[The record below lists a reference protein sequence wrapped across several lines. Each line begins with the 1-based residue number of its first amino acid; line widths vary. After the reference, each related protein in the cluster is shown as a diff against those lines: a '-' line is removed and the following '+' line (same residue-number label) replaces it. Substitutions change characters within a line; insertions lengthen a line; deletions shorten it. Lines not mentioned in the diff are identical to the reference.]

1 MRILAVRGQNL
12 ASLAEPFAI
21 DLRAEPLA
29 AAGLFAITGETG
41 AGKSTLLD
49 AICLA
54 LYGRFPRVA
63 SLGADE
69 TIPDVAEG
77 DALKA
82 RDARSILRRGAA
94 SGWAEVDFVGID
106 GNAYR
111 AQWSAYRARNK
122 PGGRLQ
128 PAARRIDRLGPD
140 GEPVETIADKIGTA
154 DVRIV
159 DLTDLTFEQFRR
171 TVLLAQGDFDA
182 FLRADDN
189 ERADLLEKITGTEIY
204 ARLSARTF
212 EKARQAREAMALVEA
227 RRREIGLLDVTTRA
241 ERTAHRAALAERLDE
256 VRRRSDA
263 ARAALA
269 AHERIAGAEARLATA
284 EAEYIAAEA
293 DRAAATEVR
302 ERIERIARARRLAP
316 AFTLLED
323 AEKDET
329 AAVAALAAVEMQ
341 LAEATPAFERA
352 REGRDTAAVALTTVD
367 ARIGE
372 LAPEWDAAAKL
383 DVRIEVARREAEAAE
398 TPQRAALEAR
408 DHERARLEELD
419 ARRLALATE
428 IGRLEHELARLA
440 PLAPLAERWDDV
452 SARLAERIATA
463 REVAVAAA
471 RRRVAE
477 TRLADLAARR
487 AEHERIEADE
497 TTRRAELEARL
508 GERRAALEAIAEA
521 ETRERDEALLALRS
535 DVAALLPTAAAH
547 RVAIADGVTAAR
559 EKAETAAEAGAIDAR
574 RGEVESRRTASRA
587 RREGLAAAAQLADA
601 VVSAEALGLRA
612 RLVDDAPCP
621 VCGSRD
627 HPVTDDPTLLAA
639 LDKVRTERAAVEAE
653 IGVCDRLAA
662 DLAGALAAVK
672 ARHRDA
678 ERRAVAA
685 AARRS
690 EAETTLAEAL
700 ARLAA
705 TTTAL
710 ALPFD
715 LEAVTDDPSP
725 TLADLTDAVTA
736 ARAETGRALVAADR
750 LRGEIEALR
759 RDGERLDADGRARRT
774 ARRDDEADEAT
785 ARSEA
790 VAAGETE
797 TGATRRLADLDAR
810 LTPLLAGL
818 EIGPEDLDRDEQA
831 VVDHIGRGVADH
843 RAKAAA
849 VACAADEG
857 RDLERARL
865 AAREVSI
872 RAEEALI
879 GAEAT
884 LAGRLETVARLE
896 AERAGLL
903 GGTTTAAHRDAVND
917 ERAYAAAA
925 LEAAQ
930 HLLATARTAHE
941 SALTLHGER
950 HAALIEAQ
958 DTVRNR
964 AHGRDR
970 ALAAADLGLD
980 EARALLAT
988 PDERVEAL
996 RAEVAA
1002 IDRRATRSQAALN
1015 ERRRDL
1021 DAALTDGRPEIE
1033 TAALEEA
1040 LTAARAETEALNREI
1055 GALDQ
1060 VLTADDAA
1068 RAAAEELDREIE
1080 RTAAR
1085 RDVLGAVDEAI
1096 GSRDGDKFRRFAQ
1109 GITLDRLAELAN
1121 RHLASL
1127 NPRYRLA
1134 RAEGLGLTIV
1144 DRDMGDEVRSTRSL
1158 SGGERF
1164 LASLALALALSGLE
1178 GRRSFV
1184 DTLFVDEGF
1193 GSLDAATL
1201 DVAIDALEG
1210 LQSEG
1215 RKVGVISHVAAM
1227 HDRIPVQIRVE
1238 KAGAGR
1244 SRVQVVGAG

>member
-21 DLRAEPLA
+21 DLRAEPLVG
-29 AAGLFAITGETG
+29 AGLFAITGETG

-49 AICLA
+49 AICVA

-94 SGWAEVDFVGID
+94 NGWAEVDFAGVD
-106 GNAYR
+106 GHVYR
-111 AQWSAYRARNK
+111 AHWSAYRARNK
-122 PGGRLQ
+122 PGSRLQ

-140 GEPVETIADKIGTA
+140 GEPAETVADKIGTA
-154 DVRIV
+154 DARIV

-204 ARLSARTF
+204 AQLSARAF
-212 EKARQAREAMALVEA
+212 EKAREAREAVAMLEA
-227 RRREIGLLDVTTRA
+227 RRREIGLLDVATRA
-241 ERTAHRAALAERLDE
+241 ERTAHRAALAERLGE
-256 VRRRSDA
+256 ARRRGDA
-263 ARAALA
+263 ARAGLA
-269 AHERIAGAEARLATA
+269 THERIAAAETRLVAA
-284 EAEYIAAEA
+284 EAECIAAEA
-293 DRAAATEVR
+293 DRAAATEAR
-302 ERIERIARARRLAP
+302 ERIERIARARSLSP

-323 AEKDET
+323 AEKDEA
-329 AAVAALAAVEMQ
+329 AAVAALAETETQ

-352 REGRDTAAVALTTVD
+352 REARDTASAALAAVD
-367 ARIGE
+367 ARIAE

-383 DVRIEVARREAEAAE
+383 DVRIEEARREAEAAE
-398 TPQRAALEAR
+398 APRQAALAAR
-408 DHERARLEELD
+408 DGERARLEEID

-452 SARLAERIATA
+452 AARLAERIATA
-463 REVAVAAA
+463 REIAVAAE
-471 RRRVAE
+471 RRRTAE
-477 TRLADLAARR
+477 AKLADLALRR
-487 AEHERIEADE
+487 TEHDRIETVEA
-497 TTRRAELEARL
+497 TRRAEIEARL
-508 GERRAALEAIAEA
+508 GERRSTLAVIAEP
-521 ETRERDEALLALRS
+521 EIRQRDGALLALRG
-535 DVAALLPTAAAH
+535 DVAALVPTATV
-547 RVAIADGVTAAR
+547 RRSAIADGEAAAQ
-559 EKAETAAEAGAIDAR
+559 EAAETSAEGAAIERRRDEVEARRNALRARRDGLATAAE
-574 RGEVESRRTASRA
+574 
-587 RREGLAAAAQLADA
+587 LADA

-612 RLVDDAPCP
+612 RLVDDEPCP

-627 HPVTDDPTLLAA
+627 HPVAADPTLLAA
-639 LDKVRTERAAVEAE
+639 LGKVRAERAAVDAK
-653 IGVCDRLAA
+653 IGECDRIAA
-662 DLAGALAAVK
+662 DLDGALAAVK

-678 ERRAVAA
+678 ERRGIAA
-685 AARRS
+685 AAKRA
-690 EAETTLAEAL
+690 EAETLLAEGL
-700 ARLAA
+700 ARFAA
-705 TTTAL
+705 NASDLT
-710 ALPFD
+710 LPFD
-715 LEAVTDDPSP
+715 LEAASTDPSIA
-725 TLADLTDAVTA
+725 LAGLADAVTA
-736 ARAETGRALVAADR
+736 EREATSRTLATADR
-750 LRGEIEALR
+750 LRGEIDTLR
-759 RDGERLDADGRARRT
+759 RDLDRLDAEREVRRG

-785 ARSEA
+785 ARSEVA
-790 VAAGETE
+790 AAGETE
-797 TGATRRLADLDAR
+797 AGARRRLADLDAR

-818 EIGPEDLDRDEQA
+818 EIGPDDLDRDEQA
-831 VVDHIGRGVADH
+831 LVDHIARGVDDH
-843 RAKAAA
+843 RTKAAA
-849 VACAADEG
+849 VARAADEG
-857 RDLERARL
+857 KELERARL
-865 AAREVSI
+865 AAREVSV

-879 GAEAT
+879 GAEVT

-903 GGTTTAAHRDAVND
+903 GGAPTATHRDAAN
-917 ERAYAAAA
+917 EARTTAAAA
-925 LEAAQ
+925 LDAAQ
-930 HLLATARTAHE
+930 RLLATARTTHE
-941 SALTLHGER
+941 NALTLHGER

-958 DTVRNR
+958 DAVRNR

-980 EARALLAT
+980 EARQLLAL
-988 PDERVEAL
+988 PDDRVEAL

-1002 IDRRATRSQAALN
+1002 IDRRATRAHAALS

-1021 DAALTDGRPEIE
+1021 DAALAGGRPEAE
-1033 TAALEEA
+1033 PAALEEA
-1040 LTAARAETEALNREI
+1040 LAAARAEAEALNREI

-1060 VLTADDAA
+1060 VLAADDAA
-1068 RAAAEELDREIE
+1068 RSAAEGLDREIE
-1080 RTAAR
+1080 RAVER
-1085 RDVLGAVDEAI
+1085 RDVLGAIDEAI

-1109 GITLDRLAELAN
+1109 GITLDRLTELAN

-1244 SRVQVVGAG
+1244 SRVQVVGAA